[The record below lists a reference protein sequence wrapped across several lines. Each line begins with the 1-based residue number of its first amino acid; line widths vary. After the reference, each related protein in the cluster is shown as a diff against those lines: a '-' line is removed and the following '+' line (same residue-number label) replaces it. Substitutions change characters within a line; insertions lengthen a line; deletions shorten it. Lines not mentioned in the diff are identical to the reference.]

1 MHCKKLELYEGVQR
15 EYKHIYMYVFNQKS
29 AASEVH
35 SYLIP
40 RIWGPWHFFSLT
52 SSRKLTF
59 GNGLSSSKWQRVGVG
74 GVSLIQSSQGTETF
88 YFLYF
93 FFTLA
98 FTSSCCGLEVLFFF
112 FKENLF
118 APGMENHKIV
128 YVVSVLTLNLMLRLC
143 HTSGNFP

>member
-93 FFTLA
+93 FFHFSFHIFLLW
-98 FTSSCCGLEVLFFF
+98 SRGIIFFF
-112 FKENLF
+112 
-118 APGMENHKIV
+118 
-128 YVVSVLTLNLMLRLC
+128 LRRIYLPQEWK
-143 HTSGNFP
+143 TIK